1 MSRMKIAI
9 VTGTTRP
16 GRNNIAVARWVFELA
31 AARRDAAFELVDI
44 EDYHLPLLDEPLP
57 SVLGRYTHSH
67 TKRWAAKIGSFDGY
81 VFVTPEY
88 NHGTSGA
95 LKNAIDYLYA
105 EWNHKAAGFVGYGG
119 TGGTRA
125 VEHLR
130 LVMGNL
136 MVADVT
142 AQVALSLSSDFE
154 NFSVFRPDPRHG
166 AEVHSMLDQVIAW
179 SAALRSLR
187 LESRTE
193 AA

>member
-1 MSRMKIAI
+1 MKIAI